1 MRFYACPCFSRVCK
15 TLKVLFCDFLK
26 NIFNFCLRSS
36 RIYVFL
42 RKKKIEALFHYNCS
56 TLNAIHFTQCIHFFF
71 LSLCLFFV
79 LMHSRKKSDSEDEG
93 YPYKQSSAIVANQ
106 PRPSFEWNSSCRR
119 DQSYKPT
126 AEYVGS
132 SLTQITEGK
141 ILEASDQPRLILLHE
156 LYSCCIRKKW
166 LDVQQLNEIK
176 LHPVM
181 SRFFVT
187 ITILFF

>member
-1 MRFYACPCFSRVCK
+1 M
-15 TLKVLFCDFLK
+15 TFLK
-26 NIFNFCLRSS
+26 NIFNFCLRCS
-36 RIYVFL
+36 RMYVFL
-42 RKKKIEALFHYNCS
+42 RKKKLKYSFITIVPLSVLYIL
-56 TLNAIHFTQCIHFFF
+56 LNAYTFFF